1 MKSFKDIA
9 RKSFAQKSMGKRM
22 IGTVGLQIVQDFFE
36 DKNLE
41 WYIQFGTLFIKTQ
54 TCLPAGKDQEI
65 KIKAFRY
72 KKEILQKVNDAL
84 ADYGYKRKITE
95 IRF

>member
-22 IGTVGLQIVQDFFE
+22 IGTVGIKVVQDFFE

-54 TCLPAGKDQEI
+54 NQETR
-65 KIKAFRY
+65 IKAFRY

-84 ADYGYKRKITE
+84 ADYGYSRKITE

>member
-1 MKSFKDIA
+1 
-9 RKSFAQKSMGKRM
+9 
-22 IGTVGLQIVQDFFE
+22 L
-36 DKNLE
+36 
-41 WYIQFGTLFIKTQ
+41 YIKTQ
-54 TCLPAGKDQEI
+54 NQEI

-84 ADYGYKRKITE
+84 ADYGYSRKITE